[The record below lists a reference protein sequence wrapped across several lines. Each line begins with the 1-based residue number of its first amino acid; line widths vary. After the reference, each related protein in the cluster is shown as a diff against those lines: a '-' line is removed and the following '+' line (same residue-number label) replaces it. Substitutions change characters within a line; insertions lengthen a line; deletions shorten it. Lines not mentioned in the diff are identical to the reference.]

1 MLSKIMRAVIALFLS
16 SMFPINALAA
26 EISFLIPPKEG
37 EQTLILIQG
46 EIKSGDDEKFRKIAA
61 QYSEATVLLDS
72 EGGAIGPAMDIGRT
86 IRLRGYMTAVTSN
99 QRCASACALI
109 WIAGSQRVIIDG
121 GLVGFHASY
130 LDEKGTKLETG
141 VGNALVG
148 HYLSQLGFGEKTVV
162 FATLAPPDKILWLN
176 ESTLAMSGIDYNA
189 ISVELPSSSGGKR
202 TVPSKT
208 TDSQRAPAPALDTAS
223 ISNSADY
230 GQFMG
235 AVEPNLRS
243 PDAFLLALRQK
254 GFQATIEKE
263 DPNSPT
269 IQVGVSGEQ
278 IVIGFSGCDQ
288 KGCSYVQLIDVF
300 EGVTRKQA
308 NAVMAYSIKTETYSH
323 PLWLEDTKVLACY
336 NYIVIG
342 TDGISVQTLIDNMNY
357 FVEANKE
364 LVDAA
369 LEEKG

>member
-1 MLSKIMRAVIALFLS
+1 M
-16 SMFPINALAA
+16 
-26 EISFLIPPKEG
+26 
-37 EQTLILIQG
+37 
-46 EIKSGDDEKFRKIAA
+46 
-61 QYSEATVLLDS
+61 
-72 EGGAIGPAMDIGRT
+72 
-86 IRLRGYMTAVTSN
+86 
-99 QRCASACALI
+99 
-109 WIAGSQRVIIDG
+109 IIDG

-130 LDEKGTKLETG
+130 LDEEGTKLETG

-176 ESTLAMSGIDYNA
+176 ENTLAMSGIDYNA
-189 ISVELPSSSGGKR
+189 ISVELPSSSGDKR

-208 TDSQRAPAPALDTAS
+208 ADAQRAATPALDTAS
-223 ISNSADY
+223 IGSSADY

-254 GFQATIEKE
+254 GFQATINK
-263 DPNSPT
+263 DNPDSPT

-278 IVIGFSGCDQ
+278 IAVSFSGCDP
-288 KGCSYVQLIDVF
+288 KGCDYVQLIDWF
-300 EGVTRKQA
+300 DGVTRKQA
-308 NAVMAYSIKTETYSH
+308 NAVMAYSFKTETYSH
-323 PLWLEDTKVLACY
+323 PLWLEDTKVLVCY

-342 TDGISVQTLIDNMNY
+342 TNGISVQTLIDNMNS

-369 LEEKG
+369 LEEKAK